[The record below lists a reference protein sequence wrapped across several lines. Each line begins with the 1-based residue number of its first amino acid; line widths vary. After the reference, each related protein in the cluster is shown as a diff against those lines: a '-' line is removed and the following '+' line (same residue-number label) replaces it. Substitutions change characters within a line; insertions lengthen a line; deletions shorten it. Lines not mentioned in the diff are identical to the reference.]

1 MPVIPLTKKDGT
13 SAEGYAGE
21 TPLEELMV
29 LLAKGKDVLVVVDDA
44 VLKVSIK
51 PFLFEQLPEIIE
63 VTAPIFE
70 SLKVD
75 LAKRKEDL
83 TAMAKTKDFSKVIS
97 FIAAHK
103 DDAYRIIT
111 AFEPDLTT
119 DMLKK
124 MTGDHI
130 AELFITIIEVNLDF
144 FIKRLTPTL
153 LRSLSQLV
161 QQVPKYGSLLPK
173 N

>member
-1 MPVIPLTKKDGT
+1 MPVTPLVKKDGT
-13 SAEGYAGE
+13 AVNGNQGE
-21 TPLEELMV
+21 TSLEELMV
-29 LLAKGKDVLVVVDDA
+29 LVAKGKDVLVVVDDE
-44 VLKVSIK
+44 VLKVTIK
-51 PFLFEQLPEIIE
+51 PFLFEQLPAIIE

-70 SLKVD
+70 SLKTD
-75 LAKRKEDL
+75 IAKHKGEL
-83 TAMAKTKDFSKVIS
+83 KHMAQTKDFSKVIK
-97 FIAAHK
+97 FIAEHK
-103 DDAYRIIT
+103 DETYKVIT

-119 DMLKK
+119 DMLKR

-130 AELFITIIEVNLDF
+130 AELFITILEVNLDF

-153 LRSLSQLV
+153 LRSLTQMV